1 MKKEPTD
8 LFFVYLRVFS
18 LFNMK
23 KSVLLVWACFFFLC
37 GCKQQ
42 GKDAALLQRSFY
54 NESWERFDYVRDE
67 MEIKEAVTYDLSLR
81 ISFTEEYS
89 YDYFSMVFAVLD
101 SEGNPYRARAY
112 KFNLKD
118 DEGRWNSEMKDGCY
132 TFELP
137 INKQLQITDAGKYQ
151 FKIEQRMPITPLV
164 GVKELTLLNN
174 EK

>member
-1 MKKEPTD
+1 M
-8 LFFVYLRVFS
+8 RQQSVFS
-18 LFNMK
+18 YICTIFQTIKMK
-23 KSVLLVWACFFFLC
+23 KSVLLSLACLFCLF

-42 GKDAALLQRSFY
+42 GENAELLQRSFY

-101 SEGNPYRARAY
+101 SEGNPYRAKDY

-118 DEGRWNSEMKDGCY
+118 EGGHWNSEKKDDCY
-132 TFELP
+132 TFVLP

-174 EK
+174 DK

>member
-1 MKKEPTD
+1 MC
-8 LFFVYLRVFS
+8 V
-18 LFNMK
+18 N
-23 KSVLLVWACFFFLC
+23 
-37 GCKQQ
+37 
-42 GKDAALLQRSFY
+42 
-54 NESWERFDYVRDE
+54 
-67 MEIKEAVTYDLSLR
+67 
-81 ISFTEEYS
+81 
-89 YDYFSMVFAVLD
+89 